1 MFNNKKILLT
11 AINAKYIHSNLA
23 VYSLKKYA
31 EDTGA
36 DIEIA
41 EYTINQ
47 YVTDIVQSIYLKK
60 PQVIAFSCYIWNR
73 DHVGRV
79 IEDIARVLPD
89 TEIWVG
95 GPEGAYNA
103 AAFMEEYP
111 EITGIM
117 IGEGENIFKNLVYY
131 YTQEAPLLSEI
142 KGIIYRNRENGKV
155 ITNPTEPLLDMSS
168 IPFPYDNL
176 ELFRNKIIYYES
188 SRGCPFSCSYCLSSI
203 DKKLRFR
210 NTELVKRELKIFI
223 DNNIPQVKF
232 VDRTFNC
239 KKSHAM
245 EIWKFILEQDN
256 GITNFHFEISAD
268 LLDEEALELL
278 SRMRP
283 GLVQFEI
290 GVQSTNPM
298 TIAEIDRTMNTERL
312 KTVVGR
318 INGFGNIHQHLDLI
332 AGLPYEDFDS
342 FKKSF
347 NDVYAMKPEQLQLGF
362 LKVLS
367 GAEMELRA
375 ESYGL
380 VYSSHPPY
388 EVLYTKWLSYDE
400 ILKLKKIEQV
410 VEIYYN
416 SRQFTNT
423 ISYLENVFES
433 PFEMYEQLAAHYS
446 ATAPN
451 GEKHSRIA
459 RYDLLLEFIEKQYEE
474 LPQFYCE
481 LLMYDVYLREN
492 IKTRPAYFQNESSP
506 ELKNIYR
513 HYKEKRKNVHIEKF
527 HYDIRNYSEAVKKN
541 DEGLIKKGP
550 EKRENYVLFDY
561 GIRDKINYEA
571 GVCRIFPEDF

>member
-1 MFNNKKILLT
+1 MFHDKKILLV

-31 EDTGA
+31 EDSGA

-47 YVTDIVQSIYLKK
+47 YVPDIVRSIYLKK
-60 PQVIAFSCYIWNR
+60 PEVIGFSCYIWNR
-73 DHVGRV
+73 EYVGRV
-79 IEDIARVLPD
+79 IEDIAKVLPD
-89 TEIWVG
+89 TAIWVG
-95 GPEGAYNA
+95 GPEASYNA
-103 AAFMEEYP
+103 AVFMEEYQ
-111 EITGIM
+111 ELSGVM

-131 YTQEAPLLSEI
+131 YTKETPLLSEI
-142 KGIIYRNRENGKV
+142 KGITYRNRENGD
-155 ITNPTEPLLDMSS
+155 IISNPPEPLLDMST

-176 ELFRNKIIYYES
+176 EQFKNKIIYYES

-210 NTELVKRELKIFI
+210 NPELVKQELKIFI
-223 DNNIPQVKF
+223 DHCIPQVKF

-245 EIWKFILEQDN
+245 EIWKYILDKDN

-298 TIAEIDRTMNTERL
+298 TITEIDRTMDLKRL
-312 KTVVGR
+312 KTIVGR
-318 INGFGNIHQHLDLI
+318 LNSFGNIHQHLDLI
-332 AGLPYEDFDS
+332 AGLPYEDFES

-347 NDVYAMKPEQLQLGF
+347 NEVYAMKPEQLQLGF

-367 GAEMELRA
+367 GANMELRA

-380 VYSSHPPY
+380 VYSNHPPY
-388 EVLYTKWLSYDE
+388 EVLRTKWISYDE
-400 ILKLKKIEQV
+400 ILKLKKIENA

-423 ISYLENVFES
+423 ISYLERIFES
-433 PFEMYEQLAAHYS
+433 PFEMYEQLAEYYS
-446 ATAPN
+446 AVAPN

-459 RYDLLLEFIEKQYEE
+459 RYDLLLEFIEKQYKQ
-474 LPQFYCE
+474 LPQVYCE
-481 LLMYDVYLREN
+481 LLIYDIYLREN
-492 IKTRPAYFQNESSP
+492 IKTRPAYFQNENSSI
-506 ELKNIYR
+506 LKNVYR
-513 HYKEKRKNVHIEKF
+513 YYKAQGKNVHIEKF
-527 HYDIRNYSEAVKKN
+527 HYDIRKYSEAVKKN
-541 DEGLIKKGP
+541 NEEIIKNGP
-550 EKRENYVLFDY
+550 EEKENYILFDY

-571 GVCRIFPEDF
+571 GVCEIAVDYL